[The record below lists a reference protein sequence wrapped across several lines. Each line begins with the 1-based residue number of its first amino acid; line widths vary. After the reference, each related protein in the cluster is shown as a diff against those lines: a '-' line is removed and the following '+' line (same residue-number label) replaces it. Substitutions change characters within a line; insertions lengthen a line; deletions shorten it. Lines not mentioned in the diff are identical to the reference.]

1 MGLGFRVLGNR
12 DRVDMG
18 VRRQSRSPPMP
29 PFPFMNLV
37 GSAGSSQAKP
47 QPPQPPLFW
56 VGVEVRRQ
64 SRSPPS
70 RLFFFDWVNAE
81 DRRQSRSPPALP
93 FLLFAIQY
101 CRSELCRSKL
111 GGKRVKLEQVNLPDQ
126 WKTSSYLSE

>member
-1 MGLGFRVLGNR
+1 MGLGVRVLGNR

-47 QPPQPPLFW
+47 QPPQPPFLFCCFGSAW
-56 VGVEVRRQ
+56 RFAGKAAA
-64 SRSPPS
+64 PPAA
-70 RLFFFDWVNAE
+70 LFFFFDWVNAE

-93 FLLFAIQY
+93 FLLFAIQ
-101 CRSELCRSKL
+101 
-111 GGKRVKLEQVNLPDQ
+111 
-126 WKTSSYLSE
+126 